1 MTVSEQ
7 LFVNFTAVTLAGTE
21 PGGGNDY
28 GLIPDAAMWLRK
40 DRIAWI
46 GPRKD
51 CPVHSLHR
59 IDLNGAVVTPG
70 LIDCHTHLVY
80 AGDRAGEFE
89 ARLNGASYT
98 DIAKA
103 GGGIMSTVRQTRAA
117 SEHVLF
123 ELAAKRAR
131 KLMREGVTTIEIKSG
146 YGLDHDSELKLLRVA
161 GRIGTELPVQVSRTF
176 LGAHALPPE
185 FAGRADD
192 YIAFLCNELLPVISR
207 DQLADAV
214 DVFCEGIGFSQTQSR
229 QMLRAARAAG
239 LAVKI
244 HAEQL
249 SDLKGAAMAAELDAL
264 SADHL
269 EYLAATDVPILK
281 QHGTVAVLLPGAYY
295 YLRETQL
302 PPIAALREHGVPMA
316 LASDHNPGT
325 SPTHSLLL
333 ALNMACTLFRLTPL
347 EALQGVTIH
356 GARALG
362 LHHDIGTLVANKRA
376 DFAVFDISHPA
387 ELSYRFGDNPCVG
400 RCAGGRFES
409 FV

>member
-1 MTVSEQ
+1 MSES
-7 LFVNFTAVTLAGTE
+7 LLVNFTAATMVG
-21 PGGGNDY
+21 DSY
-28 GLIPDAAMWLRK
+28 GLIPDAAMWLRNE
-40 DRIAWI
+40 RIAWI

-59 IDLNGAVVTPG
+59 IDLDGALVTPG

-80 AGDRAGEFE
+80 AGDRANEFE
-89 ARLNGASYT
+89 ARLNGASYA

-103 GGGIMSTVRQTRAA
+103 GGGIMSTVRQTRSA
-117 SEHVLF
+117 SEDELF
-123 ELAAKRAR
+123 ALASKRAR
-131 KLMREGVTTIEIKSG
+131 KLMREGVTTLEIKSG
-146 YGLDHDSELKLLRVA
+146 YGLDTESEMKMLRVA
-161 GRIGTELPVQVSRTF
+161 TRIGRELPVQVQRTF

-192 YIAFLCNELLPVISR
+192 YIDFLCRDLLPLIVQE
-207 DQLADAV
+207 QLADAA
-214 DVFCEGIGFSQTQSR
+214 DVFCEGIGFSREQSR
-229 QMLRAARAAG
+229 RMLAAARDAG
-239 LAVKI
+239 LALKI

-249 SDLKGAAMAAELDAL
+249 SDLKGAAMAAELNAL

-269 EYLAATDVPILK
+269 EYLAPEDVPVMK

-333 ALNMACTLFRLTPL
+333 ALNMACTLFKLTPL
-347 EALQGVTIH
+347 EALRGVTVN

-362 LHHDIGTLVANKRA
+362 LHHEIGTLENNKRA
-376 DFAVFDISHPA
+376 DFAVFDIGHPA
-387 ELSYRFGDNPCVG
+387 ELSYRFGDNPCVA
-400 RCAGGRFES
+400 RCASGLFES
-409 FV
+409 FHGT

>member
-1 MTVSEQ
+1 MSEV
-7 LFVNFTAVTLAGTE
+7 LFVNFTAATMTG
-21 PGGGNDY
+21 DSY
-28 GLIPDAAMWLRK
+28 GLIPDAAMWLRN

-46 GPRKD
+46 GPRKE

-59 IDLNGAVVTPG
+59 IDLHGALVTPG

-80 AGDRAGEFE
+80 AGDRANEFE
-89 ARLNGASYT
+89 ARLNGVSYT

-103 GGGIMSTVRQTRAA
+103 GGGIMSTVRNTRAA
-117 SEHVLF
+117 SEQTLF
-123 ELAAKRAR
+123 ELAAKRAN
-131 KLMREGVTTIEIKSG
+131 KLMREGVTTLEIKSG
-146 YGLDHDSELKLLRVA
+146 YGLDADSELKLLRVA
-161 GRIGTELPVQVSRTF
+161 SRIGRELPVSVQRSF

-192 YIAFLCNELLPVISR
+192 YIEFLCNTLLPTVVSE
-207 DQLADAV
+207 QLADAV
-214 DVFCEGIGFSQTQSR
+214 DVFCEGIGFSHDQSQR
-229 QMLRAARAAG
+229 MLRAARAAG

-249 SDLKGAAMAAELDAL
+249 SDLKGAAMAAELNAL

-269 EYLAATDVPILK
+269 EYLAPEDVAIMK

-295 YLRETQL
+295 YLRETKL

-347 EALQGVTIH
+347 EALRGVTVN

-362 LHHDIGTLVANKRA
+362 LHNEIGTLENNKRA
-376 DFAVFDISHPA
+376 DFAVFDVAHPA

-400 RCAGGRFES
+400 RCASGAFSS
-409 FV
+409 FG

>member
-1 MTVSEQ
+1 MSES
-7 LFVNFTAVTLAGTE
+7 LFVNFTAATMVG
-21 PGGGNDY
+21 DSY
-28 GLIPDAAMWLRK
+28 GLIPDAAMWLRNE
-40 DRIAWI
+40 RIAWI

-59 IDLNGAVVTPG
+59 IDLNGALVTPG

-80 AGDRAGEFE
+80 AGDRANEFE
-89 ARLNGASYT
+89 ARLNGVSYT

-103 GGGIMSTVRQTRAA
+103 GGGIMSTVRNTRAA
-117 SEHVLF
+117 SEDELF
-123 ELAAKRAR
+123 ALASKRAG

-146 YGLDHDSELKLLRVA
+146 YGLDTDSERKMLRVA
-161 GRIGTELPVQVSRTF
+161 ARIGRELPVQVQRTF

-192 YIAFLCNELLPVISR
+192 YIDFLCRELLPLIV
-207 DQLADAV
+207 QEKLADAA
-214 DVFCEGIGFSQTQSR
+214 DVFCEGIGFSREQSQR
-229 QMLRAARAAG
+229 MLAAAREAG

-249 SDLKGAAMAAELDAL
+249 SDLKGAVMAADLQAL

-269 EYLAATDVPILK
+269 EYLAPEDVPVLK
-281 QHGTVAVLLPGAYY
+281 QHGTVAVLLPGAFY
-295 YLRETQL
+295 YLRETKL

-333 ALNMACTLFRLTPL
+333 ALNMACTLFKLTPL
-347 EALQGVTIH
+347 EALRGVTIN
-356 GARALG
+356 GALALG
-362 LHHDIGTLVANKRA
+362 LQAEIGTLVTNKRA
-376 DFAVFDISHPA
+376 DFAVFNIAHPA

-400 RCAGGRFES
+400 RCASGEYQS
-409 FV
+409 FC